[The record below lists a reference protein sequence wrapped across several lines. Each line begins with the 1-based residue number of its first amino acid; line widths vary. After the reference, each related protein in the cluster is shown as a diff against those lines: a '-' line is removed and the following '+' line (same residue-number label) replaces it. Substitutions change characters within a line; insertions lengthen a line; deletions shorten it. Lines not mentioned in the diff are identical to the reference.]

1 MLTNK
6 KIALFMDVDNVAID
20 KEEYQSALYQLGEMG
35 EVLYGKIYGI
45 TDRKNKE
52 ISNSVLS
59 KGYEVSPPLRVKK
72 RGSKVFDYRIIVDI
86 MEKVLQNNTVDTVAL
101 FAAPTDLTWLYAK
114 LRAYGINIIALD
126 NNDEENSALVH
137 QLIDIGI
144 VEKLKPLKKAPA
156 TSSEPKERPQAKSQ
170 EKPEQKAQKEE
181 PKEEEDMQTAPL
193 MDTINKILA
202 EAEPQQSKQEVKE
215 PAPQV
220 IKPVMQE
227 KPVIREGAKPQKAF
241 DEVQVL
247 KEVENIKNTPKIV
260 DDENAELLEK
270 IRKLI
275 EDYRNE

>member
-20 KEEYQSALYQLGEMG
+20 KDEYQSALYQLGELG
-35 EVLYGKIYGI
+35 EILYGKVYGI

-86 MEKVLQNNTVDTVAL
+86 MEKVLQNNTVDTVAI

-114 LRAYGINIIALD
+114 LRAYGISIIALD
-126 NNDEENSALVH
+126 NNDEENAALVH
-137 QLIDIGI
+137 QLMDIGI
-144 VEKLKPLKKAPA
+144 VEKLKPLKKAPTVPA
-156 TSSEPKERPQAKSQ
+156 QPKEKPQ
-170 EKPEQKAQKEE
+170 EKPQQKAVKEE
-181 PKEEEDMQTAPL
+181 VKKEEEVLTAPL

-202 EAEPQQSKQEVKE
+202 EAESEQPKEEVKE
-215 PAPQV
+215 TVSQV
-220 IKPVMQE
+220 IKPVAQE
-227 KPVIREGAKPQKAF
+227 KPVIKETPKSQKAF